1 MNEQV
6 IILTGEK
13 QTGKTTF
20 LQEWSEG
27 RNDVAGLLT
36 PVMDGKR
43 CFYDIVK
50 KEYFEMESVSESDR
64 RLSVGKYFFLEE
76 AFNNAAD
83 RLLAMSTVENI
94 NYLII
99 DEIGPL
105 EIEKKQGLY
114 DCFIEILD
122 KPFQYVLIVIVRP
135 TLIETI
141 STIVDQHHK
150 TSVVM
155 TINELTEY
163 LKTGV
168 SKPAI

>member
-1 MNEQV
+1 
-6 IILTGEK
+6 
-13 QTGKTTF
+13 
-20 LQEWSEG
+20 
-27 RNDVAGLLT
+27 
-36 PVMDGKR
+36 
-43 CFYDIVK
+43 
-50 KEYFEMESVSESDR
+50 
-64 RLSVGKYFFLEE
+64 
-76 AFNNAAD
+76 
-83 RLLAMSTVENI
+83 
-94 NYLII
+94 
-99 DEIGPL
+99 
-105 EIEKKQGLY
+105 LY
-114 DCFIEILD
+114 ECFIEILD